1 MRDAYVPNRR
11 VRLGSDVAA
20 LCAVGLLIGVLGSGF
35 TWWGRSDL
43 FDLASNSRQ
52 TVKMGLGYLAGPILI
67 LVTLPLVLGSSRQVA
82 LKRYFRARLALA
94 AALWLVGLGVLVA
107 KVTDLDGYTVKA
119 GTYVAAGLLILGL
132 LATLAMWPRHLRL
145 VGVDRNGMVR
155 AAPTAREQP
164 ARSPT
169 GP

>member
-1 MRDAYVPNRR
+1 

-20 LCAVGLLIGVLGSGF
+20 LCAVGLLIGPLGSGL
-35 TWWGRSDL
+35 TWWERSDL

-67 LVTLPLVLGSSRQVA
+67 LGS
-82 LKRYFRARLALA
+82 
-94 AALWLVGLGVLVA
+94 
-107 KVTDLDGYTVKA
+107 
-119 GTYVAAGLLILGL
+119 
-132 LATLAMWPRHLRL
+132 LATLTMWPRQLR
-145 VGVDRNGMVR
+145 VVRVDRNGMVR
-155 AAPTAREQP
+155 AVPTAREQP